1 MNINEGFYLIGHPTD
16 LPAGGTEPGWTPTGG
31 CYGGVTCE
39 SCILGNANNGCNYDL
54 EKLQL
59 GLPKGTTYFKVTD
72 YPELFI

>member
-1 MNINEGFYLIGHPTD
+1 MNINEGFYLIKHPTD
-16 LPAGGTEPGWTPTGG
+16 LPTGGTEPGWTPEGG

-54 EKLQL
+54 EELQL
-59 GLPKGTTYFKVTD
+59 GLPKGTRYFKVTD